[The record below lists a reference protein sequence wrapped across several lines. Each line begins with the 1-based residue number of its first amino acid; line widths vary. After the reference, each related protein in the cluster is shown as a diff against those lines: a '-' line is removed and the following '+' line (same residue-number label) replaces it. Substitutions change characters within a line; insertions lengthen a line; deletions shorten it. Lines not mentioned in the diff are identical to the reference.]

1 MSQLPARVDVA
12 IVGAGL
18 AGLAAAR
25 HLHAKSF
32 NVAVLEAQDD
42 VGGRVR
48 TDIVDGFRL
57 DRGFQILLTAYP
69 ELKRQVDLD
78 ALDLHNFDP
87 GALVMMRGRSYAV
100 TDPFRA
106 PRGVLSTVRAPIGN
120 IADKAR
126 IALLRARTLR
136 GDPRELLRGQ
146 DLPTVVALR
155 RAGFSEKVINRFFRP
170 LFGGIQLD
178 PSLTTSRRM
187 FDIIFRSLGEGD
199 AAVPRLG
206 MAALPRQMA
215 DRLPGLVHL
224 NTKVASIDGRT
235 VVTIDGRRIEARA
248 VVIATELPAARNLV
262 ALPDRVSRSA
272 GAVYFAADSAPTD
285 SRLVILD
292 GTGKGPVL
300 NAAVMSNV
308 AASYAPPGK
317 HLVVA
322 ALPQVIDGD
331 LESMAR
337 DQLRTWWGP
346 QVDSWRHLRTY
357 RIAHAGVEQRPPFSP
372 KRNIALGNGIFV
384 CGDHRDTGSL
394 QGALFSGRRCGELVA
409 GVLA

>member
-215 DRLPGLVHL
+215 DRLPGLVHI

-409 GVLA
+409 GALA